1 MQDQLPIELP
11 PEAAGT
17 YIEYL
22 GRPLLAR
29 EALVSMVEAHHLRLR
44 AALPLHPRIDTVLA
58 RDLCE
63 GLKRMLNQAP
73 GPMLAHAQAAA
84 YYFVES
90 DDADPDLESML
101 GLDDD
106 ALVYNAVCLHLGRP
120 DWQVEL

>member
-11 PEAAGT
+11 PEAADA
-17 YIEYL
+17 YAKFLE
-22 GRPLLAR
+22 RPLLSR
-29 EALVSMVEAHHLRLR
+29 EALAQMVEAHHLRLR

-58 RDLCE
+58 KDLTE
-63 GLKRMLNQAP
+63 GLKRMLGQAP
-73 GPMLAHAQAAA
+73 GPMLIHAQAAA

-106 ALVYNAVCLHLGRP
+106 ALVFNAVCLHLGRP